1 MTPALFTRTS
11 KELLGERPL
20 PTVVRDRPVVYILG
34 ESGSGKSAVA
44 LRLAPPTAPRYDAD
58 GQRNALTLAG
68 RHRKWC
74 ALLAESP
81 GLILDG
87 VQGLH
92 RSFGKV
98 QLLGQLL
105 RLRAAAGRRTILVMG
120 TADTSM
126 TLLYP
131 EVPCEQSATVL
142 LRFPVGG
149 GRRRF
154 VAERCAARGIRPDV
168 AAGARTLEP
177 WTYAGVESFLDSL
190 R

>member
-11 KELLGERPL
+11 KELLGGRSL

-34 ESGSGKSAVA
+34 DRGSGKSAVA
-44 LRLAPPTAPRYDAD
+44 LRLAPSMAPRYDPD
-58 GQRNALTLAG
+58 GQRNALILAG
-68 RHRKWC
+68 RHRRWC
-74 ALLAESP
+74 ALLVESP

-98 QLLGQLL
+98 RLLGELL
-105 RLRAAAGRRTILVMG
+105 RLRAAAGRRTILVLG
-120 TADTSM
+120 SADTSM

-154 VAERCAARGIRPDV
+154 VAERCAARGIRPDL
-168 AAGARTLEP
+168 AGGARHLDP
-177 WTYAGVESFLDSL
+177 WTYAGVESYLDNL
-190 R
+190 G